1 VSTHFGDHKLNNSFF
16 FSYWDNVGGETLEA
30 ALDAAN
36 TFARFIV
43 SPSRLGLPSF
53 VDSLRSLLFLGMRHD
68 LRI

>member
-1 VSTHFGDHKLNNSFF
+1 MTIMPTNSFF

-43 SPSRLGLPSF
+43 SPSRLGCH
-53 VDSLRSLLFLGMRHD
+53 RLLIPCARFFF
-68 LRI
+68 

>member
-1 VSTHFGDHKLNNSFF
+1 MTIKLTNSFF

-36 TFARFIV
+36 NFARFIV
-43 SPSRLGLPSF
+43 SPPRLGLPSF
-53 VDSLRSLLFLGMRHD
+53 VDYLRLPLFLGMRHD